1 MCYFGLE
8 FTESRPLGATW
19 ALDALW
25 NRLGIGAVIRRL
37 LVGRH
42 LDDSAE
48 RVLFALVAYRALAS
62 SSNQEAARWV
72 TEDVIISGL
81 PVTTDDA
88 CYQALGWLTEIKDAL
103 EKAVSDSITNLP
115 DEELDL
121 LFFDTTAACP
131 ETDWPQIVGMAVT
144 RQGIPVRAWCWPQNT
159 ADSTLISQVRE
170 DMRGWPSARIVW
182 VADRGFTS
190 ADSRRGL
197 RADGRDQYIIGEK
210 LRSAV
215 AAAALSRQG
224 RYHEVAANL
233 RVKEVRISAN
243 ERFII
248 CHDPEGAE
256 HDAAVRGQL
265 LAQLEELIEGT
276 DTLSRAMRAEKLRGF
291 IIARHGRHPY
301 LRVTAGGLLRIDAK
315 AVRADEKLDG
325 KYLLRASDPAMTA
338 GDIALGYRRMLKVQ
352 RNWLD
357 TRQAIDLSPAYHRTE
372 EGIRAHVLLCWLAL
386 LLARVAENACHDS
399 WPKLRQELDRIAI
412 GTFTGSAGTFR
423 LRTKITA
430 TQLDIL
436 AKLAIEPPPLISQF
450 TPASSWQGP
459 A

>member
-25 NRLGIGAVIRRL
+25 NRLGVGAVIRRL
-37 LVGRH
+37 LAGRH

-62 SSNQEAARWV
+62 SSNQAAARWV
-72 TEDVIISGL
+72 TENVTISGL
-81 PVTTDDA
+81 PATTDDA
-88 CYQALGWLTEIKDAL
+88 CYQAMGWLPQIKDAL
-103 EKAVSDSITNLP
+103 ERAVSDSITDLP
-115 DEELDL
+115 GQELDL
-121 LFFDTTAACP
+121 VFFDTTAACP
-131 ETDWPQIVGMAVT
+131 ETDWPQVVGMAVT
-144 RQGIPVRAWCWPQNT
+144 RHGIPVRAWCWPPNT

-170 DMRGWPSARIVW
+170 DMRGWPPARIVW

-190 ADSRRGL
+190 GDSRRYL
-197 RADGRDQYIIGEK
+197 REGGNQYIIGEK
-210 LRSAV
+210 LRSAA

-224 RYHEVAANL
+224 RYHEVAPNL

-248 CHDPEGAE
+248 CHDAEGAE
-256 HDAAVRGQL
+256 HDAAVRTRL
-265 LAQLEELIEGT
+265 LAQLEELIKGT

-291 IIARHGRHPY
+291 IVARHGRHPY

-315 AVRADEKLDG
+315 ALRADEKLDG
-325 KYLLRASDPAMTA
+325 KYLLRASDPAISA
-338 GDIALGYRRMLKVQ
+338 GDIALGYRRMLSAE

-357 TRQAIDLSPAYHRTE
+357 MKQAVDLSPVYHRTE

-412 GTFTGSAGTFR
+412 GTFTGPTGTYR
-423 LRTKITA
+423 LRTKITGA
-430 TQLDIL
+430 QLDIL

-450 TPASSWQGP
+450 APASSWQEP